1 MRPAI
6 CGSTMASF
14 RLLLCVSFAVAV
26 AACSPDERAGD
37 DPDAGLNPPDAS
49 LFVDAAPLADG
60 GPPVAAFTVYVHT
73 KDKLYSLDPDTL
85 TPVLVGD
92 FDAPDDITD
101 LAVAPTD
108 GTIYVISQ
116 TQLFTASAVDGHV
129 TLLSDLDGTAQDNV
143 GLTTLPDGKLLATD
157 EDGGVRRIDPAT
169 GDVTE
174 IGAFGS
180 GLATAG
186 DLVATADGTMY
197 AISDKGPEGDENT
210 NNWLITVN
218 TGNGKGTMVGQI
230 GYGRVFGA
238 GFVNGKVL
246 AFTATGQIV
255 EIDPVTGAGTLRKS
269 TALEFWGAGVSSL
282 VPGVE

>member
-1 MRPAI
+1 
-6 CGSTMASF
+6 MASF
-14 RLLLCVSFAVAV
+14 RLLLCASFAVA
-26 AACSPDERAGD
+26 ALACSPDNRAGD
-37 DPDAGLNPPDAS
+37 DDAPDAALDEPDAS
-49 LFVDAAPLADG
+49 IFVDAAPLADG
-60 GPPVAAFTVYVHT
+60 GPPVATFTVYVHT
-73 KDKLYSLDPDTL
+73 KDKLYSLDPATL
-85 TPVLVGD
+85 NPVLVGA
-92 FDAPDDITD
+92 FAAPDDITD
-101 LAVAPTD
+101 LAVAPD

-129 TLLSDLDGTAQDNV
+129 TLVSDLNGTAQDNV

-157 EDGGVRRIDPAT
+157 EDGGVRRIDPVT

-174 IGAFGS
+174 IGAFGN

-218 TGNGKGTMVGQI
+218 TANGKGTMVGQI
-230 GYGRVFGA
+230 GYGKVFGA
-238 GFVNGKVL
+238 GFVDGKVL
-246 AFTATGQIV
+246 AFTANGQIV
-255 EIDPVTGAGTLRKS
+255 EIDPVSGEGTLKKS
-269 TALEFWGAGVSSL
+269 TGLSFWGAGVSSL